1 MPCVHL
7 PKSSFQSCEV
17 TSLYSSALYAPPVL
31 PLNGSKRTI
40 FTNRATNF
48 FSNFQLRI
56 LERSADLN
64 PTNVQVQHQLLRELN
79 ARYPEEVINRFETR
93 SNIAIDE
100 NCALEYI
107 SALSRIDAMTNTGRH
122 KMARFDMGRLIQ
134 RLAQSPANINPM
146 TIQALQMVSDPQKNL
161 SAAATTEQGVVNKP
175 LSKAQQAMAAMEILR
190 GGGIPA
196 WVLPAADSF
205 SSSKV
210 QKLMMPSV
218 GAYNAAT
225 TGVGAGYGI
234 DPKKPF
240 HVVVDAAS
248 TSFRAQFFKFARS
261 ALAFF
266 FILSLVGAIMD
277 EKGGLSRAIGGG
289 GKVVNEAE
297 GSNVR
302 FDDVKGVNEAKEE
315 LQEIVEYLKNPEKF
329 TRLGG
334 RLPRGLLLTGPPG
347 TGKTMLGKFTMRKL
361 NHTNTPRRGLLIL
374 TTYSFLL

>member
-1 MPCVHL
+1 MLRQANLLRSSMPRVHL
-7 PKSSFQSCEV
+7 PKSSVHQGEV
-17 TSLYSSALYAPPVL
+17 TSLYSSTIYAPPL
-31 PLNGSKRTI
+31 MPLSGSIRTI
-40 FTNRATNF
+40 FTSSASSF
-48 FSNFQLRI
+48 LSNIQLKI

-64 PTNVQVQHQLLRELN
+64 PNNVQVQHQLLRELN
-79 ARYPEEVINRFETR
+79 ARYPEEVINRFETL

-100 NCALEYI
+100 NCALEYL
-107 SALSRIDAMTNTGRH
+107 SALSRIDAMTNTGRN

-134 RLAQSPANINPM
+134 RLAQSQANINPM
-146 TIQALQMVSDPQKNL
+146 TIQALQLISEPQKNSL
-161 SAAATTEQGVVNKP
+161 ATTSEPGVTNKP
-175 LSKAQQAMAAMEILR
+175 LSKAQQAVAAMEILR
-190 GGGIPA
+190 GGGVPA
-196 WVLPAADSF
+196 WVLSPSDSF
-205 SSSKV
+205 SAAKA

-225 TGVGAGYGI
+225 TGIGAGYGI

-248 TSFRAQFFKFARS
+248 TSVRAQFFKFARS
-261 ALAFF
+261 ALTIF
-266 FILSLVGAIMD
+266 FILSLVGAVMD

-302 FDDVKGVNEAKEE
+302 FDDVKGVDEAKEE
-315 LQEIVEYLKNPEKF
+315 LKEIVEYLRNPEKF

-347 TGKTMLGKFTMRKL
+347 T
-361 NHTNTPRRGLLIL
+361 
-374 TTYSFLL
+374 

>member
-1 MPCVHL
+1 MPSVHL
-7 PKSSFQSCEV
+7 PKSSLPSCEV
-17 TSLYSSALYAPPVL
+17 TSLYSSATYAPPVL

-40 FTNRATNF
+40 FTNRTTNF

-107 SALSRIDAMTNTGRH
+107 SALSRIDAMTNSGRH

-134 RLAQSPANINPM
+134 RLAQSPANINPV
-146 TIQALQMVSDPQKNL
+146 TIQALQMLSDPQKNL
-161 SAAATTEQGVVNKP
+161 SAATSEQGVVNKP

-196 WVLPAADSF
+196 WVMPAAESF
-205 SSSKV
+205 SSTNV
-210 QKLMMPSV
+210 PKLMMGSV
-218 GAYNAAT
+218 GAYNAAI

-248 TSFRAQFFKFARS
+248 TSGRAQFFKFARS
-261 ALAFF
+261 ALSFF

-315 LQEIVEYLKNPEKF
+315 LLEIVEYLKNPEKF

-347 TGKTMLGKFTMRKL
+347 TGKTMLGKFCYAEIL
-361 NHTNTPRRGLLIL
+361 NCAPPRPV
-374 TTYSFLL
+374 YSYRIFYSI